1 MAALQHCNAS
11 FTALCVSDR
20 RSSLVLAS
28 DAIAGN
34 MAHIAQLTNLTKLH
48 LGLCDLQQAADFQQL
63 TQLTKLQDLGLQSY
77 RASASCE
84 AILFSNR
91 HCLRKVNLAARSWT
105 VATYRALQQLP
116 CLQALV
122 IRLRSF
128 SVTQARTLAGIRANH
143 FTLDVRDV
151 RRIQDDAL
159 LAVSTVAPMV
169 QIQELMLWDMDSVS
183 CRDLRAL
190 PFLKTLT
197 VVNSPLLTGTC
208 FCVHANVTEL
218 NFVNCP
224 RVSENGLRH
233 MLSAAFPK
241 LKSLNFQRSSNQ
253 FGNHGD
259 FDAAALQ
266 VLSCGVNLE
275 VIDLRGLTG
284 LTHQG
289 VDKLKR
295 AIEEEQNEG
304 RAEPLVTLHL
314 PVGSTQIGQG
324 QPFGVVYDSL
334 YIPPFCVVGEQG
346 SALIVCKRDS
356 HEKLVWGVGSVVFSA
371 CLFIYEL
378 QVMAKKD
385 KEQDEATVSFGFV

>member
-1 MAALQHCNAS
+1 
-11 FTALCVSDR
+11 
-20 RSSLVLAS
+20 
-28 DAIAGN
+28 
-34 MAHIAQLTNLTKLH
+34 
-48 LGLCDLQQAADFQQL
+48 
-63 TQLTKLQDLGLQSY
+63 
-77 RASASCE
+77 
-84 AILFSNR
+84 
-91 HCLRKVNLAARSWT
+91 
-105 VATYRALQQLP
+105 
-116 CLQALV
+116 
-122 IRLRSF
+122 
-128 SVTQARTLAGIRANH
+128 
-143 FTLDVRDV
+143 
-151 RRIQDDAL
+151 
-159 LAVSTVAPMV
+159 
-169 QIQELMLWDMDSVS
+169 MDSVS

-241 LKSLNFQRSSNQ
+241 LKSLTFQCSSNQ
-253 FGNHGD
+253 PGNHCRI
-259 FDAAALQ
+259 DAAALQ

-275 VIDLRGLTG
+275 VIDLRG

-334 YIPPFCVVGEQG
+334 YIPPFYVVGEQG
-346 SALIVCKRDS
+346 SAQIVCKRDS

-385 KEQDEATVSFGFV
+385 KEKDEATVSFMFV